1 MQDVLKLLAA
11 VLVLSGTFAP
21 PVHAGGGCRVIEDC
35 GPGGCSWRRVCLRVP
50 IQPYYDFY
58 TYPREYWGHY
68 RPWRPWKHLY

>member
-1 MQDVLKLLAA
+1 MRNTLKLYMAA
-11 VLVLSGTFAP
+11 VVLSCAFAP
-21 PVHAGGGCRVIEDC
+21 PVQAGGGCRVIQDC
-35 GPGGCSWRRVCLRVP
+35 GLWGCSWRRVCLRVP